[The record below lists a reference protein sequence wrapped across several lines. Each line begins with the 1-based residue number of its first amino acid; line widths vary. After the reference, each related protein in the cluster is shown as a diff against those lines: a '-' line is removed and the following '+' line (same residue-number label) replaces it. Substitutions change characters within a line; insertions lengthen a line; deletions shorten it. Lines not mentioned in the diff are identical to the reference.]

1 MEKKEASRTGKTTK
15 TGTGESRT
23 RKKKRGGWG
32 NAVRI
37 VCYFS
42 LVVCI
47 LLAGIGCGFVT
58 ATLNTKEDISDI
70 NPVASSH
77 IYDVKGREIASI
89 HAEEDRVPVKLSKIP
104 KELQDA
110 FVCIEDRR
118 FDEHFGVDPW
128 GILRAA
134 VANVLGGSVR
144 EGGSTITQQLAKNA
158 YLTQERTWQ
167 RKIQEIFLAVKL
179 ERKYTKD
186 EILEMYLNQIYF
198 GHGAYG
204 VEAAALT
211 YFGKHASDLS
221 LNECAM
227 LAGVP
232 KSPNYYSPFHRE
244 ADNSWPAQERMMVV
258 LDAMQKFGRPEKKRM
273 YNSALINEA
282 KNAPIK
288 LRDVKNG
295 EKEEA
300 SYFVDYV
307 LQELIAD
314 PRFGADAVYMNGLKI
329 YTTIDLDLQRIAEQ
343 AVKNNLPLYSKYNGI
358 QQPQAALVAI
368 NPHNG
373 YIQAMVGG
381 RGTDQFNRAVLAT
394 RQPGSAMK
402 PFVFAAALTENFTPD
417 TIIEDSPLKIG
428 DWEPMNYNRNFNG
441 KIPLRTVATFSL
453 NVPTVRIAQ
462 TVGMSKVLDLAEKM
476 GITTFV
482 REGDINDMN
491 LASSLGGLTRGVTP
505 LEITSAYGTFA
516 NYGVH
521 VPATGIIKVCD
532 RYDNVLF
539 QSEAAPTTVFSEEI
553 ATEMNDMLQSVVL
566 AGTGTGANIGRPAAG
581 KTGTTSDYLDAWFVG
596 YTPDLVTG
604 VWIGCDDNEDLD
616 GMTGGNL
623 PASIWQI
630 FMSAATKGTPVK
642 YFDGSRRTV
651 TKPVKEILDPKSK
664 GKNDPKAKNGKDG
677 KTPTQTNAN
686 TKTEKPS
693 TKEKPSR
700 KESAQPAPEP
710 TPAEKPT
717 AAPTPAPA
725 APAGPSM
732 GAGGKGKN

>member
-1 MEKKEASRTGKTTK
+1 MEKKEVPKTGKASK
-15 TGTGESRT
+15 AGAGNNRT
-23 RKKKRGGWG
+23 KKKKMSGMGK
-32 NAVRI
+32 AVRI
-37 VCYFS
+37 ISYFS
-42 LVVCI
+42 LVVFI

-58 ATLNTKEDISDI
+58 ASLNTKEDISDI

-77 IYDVKGREIASI
+77 IYDVKGREITSI
-89 HAEEDRVPVKLSKIP
+89 HAEENRVPVKLANIP

-110 FVCIEDRR
+110 FVCIEDHR

-134 VANVLGGSVR
+134 VSNVLGGSVR

-158 YLTQERTWQ
+158 YLTQERTLQ
-167 RKIQEIFLAVKL
+167 RKIQEVFLALKL

-198 GHGAYG
+198 GQGAYG
-204 VEAAALT
+204 VESAALT
-211 YFGKHASDLS
+211 YFGKHASELS

-232 KSPNYYSPFHRE
+232 KSPNYYSPFYRE
-244 ADNSWPAQERMMVV
+244 GDSWPAHERMMVV

-273 YNSALINEA
+273 YSRAQINEA
-282 KNAPIK
+282 KNTPIK
-288 LRDVKNG
+288 LRDIKSG

-300 SYFVDYV
+300 SYFVDFV

-329 YTTIDLDLQRIAEQ
+329 YTTIDLDLQRYAEQ

-373 YIQAMVGG
+373 HIQAMVGG

-417 TIIEDSPLKIG
+417 TIIEDSPIKIG

-441 KIPLRTVATFSL
+441 KVPLRTVATFSL

-462 TVGMSKVLDLAEKM
+462 AVGMSKVIDLAEKM
-476 GITTFV
+476 GITTLV
-482 REGDINDMN
+482 REGSMNDMN

-532 RYDNVLF
+532 RYDNVLY
-539 QSEAAPTTVFSEEI
+539 QAEADPTTVFSEEI
-553 ATEMNDMLQSVVL
+553 ATEMNDMLQAVVL

-616 GMTGGNL
+616 GMTGGTL

-630 FMSAATKGTPVK
+630 FMSAATEGTPVK
-642 YFDGSRRTV
+642 YFDGGRRSV
-651 TKPVKEILDPKSK
+651 AQPVKEILDPNSK
-664 GKNDPKAKNGKDG
+664 NKKDPKAKTGKDG
-677 KTPTQTNAN
+677 KATAKDAAAKPAAN
-686 TKTEKPS
+686 TNTAPGKQQ
-693 TKEKPSR
+693 
-700 KESAQPAPEP
+700 AAPEP
-710 TPAEKPT
+710 APKKQSAAAEPA
-717 AAPTPAPA
+717 PAPA
-725 APAGPSM
+725 ASPAPVGPSI

>member
-1 MEKKEASRTGKTTK
+1 MEKNDASKTGRATK
-15 TGTGESRT
+15 AGTGENRT
-23 RKKKRGGWG
+23 RKKKKSGMGK
-32 NAVRI
+32 AVRI
-37 VCYFS
+37 VSYFT
-42 LVVCI
+42 LVVFI

-58 ATLNTKEDISDI
+58 ATLNTKDDITDI

-77 IYDVKGREIASI
+77 IYDVKGREITSI
-89 HAEEDRVPVKLSKIP
+89 HAEENRVPVKLANIP

-118 FDEHFGVDPW
+118 FDDHFGVDPW

-158 YLTQERTWQ
+158 YLTQERTLQ
-167 RKIQEIFLAVKL
+167 RKVQEVFLAIKL

-198 GHGAYG
+198 GQGAYG

-211 YFGKHASDLS
+211 YFGKHASELS

-244 ADNSWPAQERMMVV
+244 GDSWPAQERMMVV
-258 LDAMQKFGRPEKKRM
+258 LDSMQKFGRPAKKRS
-273 YNSALINEA
+273 YGSALINEA
-282 KNAPIK
+282 KNTPIK
-288 LRDVKNG
+288 LRDIKKG
-295 EKEEA
+295 EQEEA
-300 SYFVDYV
+300 SYFIDYV

-329 YTTIDLDLQRIAEQ
+329 YTTIDLDLQRYAEQ

-417 TIIEDSPLKIG
+417 TIIEDSPIKIG

-441 KIPLRTVATFSL
+441 KVPLRTVATFSL

-462 TVGMSKVLDLAEKM
+462 AVGMGKVIDLAEKM
-476 GITTFV
+476 GITTLV
-482 REGDINDMN
+482 REGSMNDMN

-532 RYDNVLF
+532 RYDNVLY
-539 QSEAAPTTVFSEEI
+539 QAEAAPTTVFSEEI

-616 GMTGGNL
+616 GMTGGTL
-623 PASIWQI
+623 PASIWQV
-630 FMSAATKGTPVK
+630 FMSAATKGMPVK
-642 YFDGSRRTV
+642 YFDGSRRSV
-651 TKPVKEILDPKSK
+651 AKPVKEILDPNSK
-664 GKNDPKAKNGKDG
+664 GKNDPKKKTGKDG
-677 KTPTQTNAN
+677 KTSVKG
-686 TKTEKPS
+686 KTEAPAG
-693 TKEKPSR
+693 KETPKKNEAP
-700 KESAQPAPEP
+700 ESAPEKN
-710 TPAEKPT
+710 T
-717 AAPTPAPA
+717 APA
-725 APAGPSM
+725 AQQAPAPSAPPPAGPSI